1 MSISILKFVLQ
12 RKDESIVQLT
22 NELHELE
29 LNHVQANAVVAAAAV
44 LNQPSASFQNSA
56 SSGQAQ
62 SAASVST
69 NSNPSAQSE
78 PIVPFAGSGLPTVPP
93 IPLPPVNKSP
103 RLNGGM
109 SFDSD
114 KCIFREFVEVGV
126 QTTPKGH
133 QSGAEMTASPSW

>member
-1 MSISILKFVLQ
+1 MLQ

-22 NELHELE
+22 NELHEME

-44 LNQPSASFQNSA
+44 LNQPSAPLQKSD
-56 SSGQAQ
+56 SSGLTQ
-62 SAASVST
+62 SATSVSA
-69 NSNPSAQSE
+69 NSNPSAPNE
-78 PIVPFAGSGLPTVPP
+78 ENGTIAGSELPTVPP
-93 IPLPPVNKSP
+93 IPLPPANKSP
-103 RLNGGM
+103 RLNGGI

-133 QSGAEMTASPSW
+133 QSGAEIIASPSW